1 MRKALSDRL
10 NVAVLA
16 AVALVV
22 FAVPLAANRQPVASV
37 PEINGA
43 TLSTGLA
50 LLSAGALWLRSRRVK
65 K

>member
-1 MRKALSDRL
+1 MFGAP
-10 NVAVLA
+10 LA
-16 AVALVV
+16 AVQN
-22 FAVPLAANRQPVASV
+22 PPTSV

-43 TLSTGLA
+43 SLSTGLA